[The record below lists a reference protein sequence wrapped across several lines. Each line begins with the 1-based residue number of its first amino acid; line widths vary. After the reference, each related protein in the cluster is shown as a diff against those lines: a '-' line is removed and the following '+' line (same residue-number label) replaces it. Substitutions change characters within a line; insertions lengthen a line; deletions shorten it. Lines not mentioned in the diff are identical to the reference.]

1 MKTLNAFFIKFN
13 YHWGYHQA
21 INFNSIQLIFF
32 QMLIAFFIKNN
43 HETIIDQKSKVN
55 LKKKRQI

>member
-13 YHWGYHQA
+13 YHWGNRQA
-21 INFNSIQLIFF
+21 INFNSIKLNFF

-43 HETIIDQKSKVN
+43 HETIKDLKSKVN